1 MSKYLTYD
9 EKLEMEAGLKADLSF
24 GAIGKIISKDRTTV
38 AKEIKRNLIVK
49 KTGYG
54 AYPYN
59 ACKLRLKCTRTK
71 ICDECIYPSKPYC
84 KNCKICNDGCPY
96 FEEDVCVNKFRPRYK
111 KSEFKIDKKCRIGR
125 TYKNFTDFM
134 NKYQS
139 VV

>member
-59 ACKLRLKCTRTK
+59 ACKLRLKCTRTNVYIHQNLIARTVK
-71 ICDECIYPSKPYC
+71 SVMMDAPIL
-84 KNCKICNDGCPY
+84 
-96 FEEDVCVNKFRPRYK
+96 K
-111 KSEFKIDKKCRIGR
+111 KMFVSTNSDHVIRNLSSILTKSAALAVHIRILLI
-125 TYKNFTDFM
+125 
-134 NKYQS
+134 S
-139 VV
+139 